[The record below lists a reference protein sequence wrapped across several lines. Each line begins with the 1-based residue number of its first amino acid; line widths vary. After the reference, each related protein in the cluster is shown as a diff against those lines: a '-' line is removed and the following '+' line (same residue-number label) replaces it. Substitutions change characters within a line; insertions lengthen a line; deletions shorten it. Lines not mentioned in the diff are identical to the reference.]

1 MLIRLQSFA
10 RRFAGLRKP
19 VLAGCLVMPPV
30 ILWLLARSDG
40 SSDDTALIPAIL
52 FFVWLL
58 LLYTALTLFAR
69 APGPDDDREAG
80 WWRRQKTRLVRFL
93 YTVLALLLGV
103 LAVATLVTTWQLASA
118 WVYLYV
124 L

>member
-10 RRFAGLRKP
+10 RRFAALRKP
-19 VLAGCLVMPPV
+19 VLAGCLAMPPV

-40 SSDDTALIPAIL
+40 SSDDRGLIPAIL

-69 APGPDDDREAG
+69 VPGEPGSGAG
-80 WWRRQKTRLVRFL
+80 WWQRQKTRLVRFL
-93 YTVLALLLGV
+93 YAALAVLLAVLAI
-103 LAVATLVTTWQLASA
+103 ATVITTWQLASA

>member
-1 MLIRLQSFA
+1 MLIRLQTLA

-19 VLAGCLVMPPV
+19 LLAGCLIMPAV

-69 APGPDDDREAG
+69 VPEPDSGAG
-80 WWRRQKTRLVRFL
+80 WWQRQKTRLVRFL
-93 YTVLALLLGV
+93 YTVLALLVTV
-103 LAVATLVTTWQLASA
+103 LAIATVVTTWQLASA

>member
-1 MLIRLQSFA
+1 MLIRLQRFA
-10 RRFAGLRKP
+10 RRFAGLKKP
-19 VLAGCLVMPPV
+19 VLAGCLIMPAV
-30 ILWLLARSDG
+30 ILWLLTRSDG
-40 SSDDTALIPAIL
+40 SGEDTGLIPAIL

-69 APGPDDDREAG
+69 VPEPDGQAG
-80 WWRRQKTRLVRFL
+80 WWQRQKTALARFL
-93 YTVLALLLGV
+93 YTVLALLLAV
-103 LAVATLVTTWQLASA
+103 LAIATLITTWQLASA